1 MRDLLSFVHPAS
13 ACPYSQAANSNFPS
27 SHALDATHA
36 TVPCTATSPFVQ
48 KTSSLTANTRQHQN
62 VGTFS
67 SGL

>member
-13 ACPYSQAANSNFPS
+13 ACPYSQGNNFPS
-27 SHALDATHA
+27 THALDATHA
-36 TVPCTATSPFVQ
+36 TVPCTATSPVVQ